1 MNGEKNTDVECK
13 EIAINKKNVFNM
25 NEGLFLHASASDK
38 MLNAIAR
45 PTLI

>member
-1 MNGEKNTDVECK
+1 MNGAKKTDVECK
-13 EIAINKKNVFNM
+13 EIAIKKKKVFKL

-38 MLNAIAR
+38 MLKAIAK